1 MSTRTAAPTR
11 REQILKQAARLFAE
25 RGFHGVGVDEIGAA
39 VGISGP
45 GLYRHFAG
53 KDAMLAEL
61 LVGISGRLLDGGRLR
76 VREADEAAGAMGAVE
91 APGVTRVTEV
101 TGAPGAPGAAGV
113 TGMGRDSA
121 ALLASLIDGHIDFAL
136 DDRALITLHDRELDR
151 LRDSDRKLVRQL
163 QRQYVE
169 LWVTVVRELY
179 PHVPEAQARG
189 AVHAV
194 FGLLNSTPH
203 LGSYGGSLPG
213 RAKTEALLR
222 RLAHGAFA
230 ALGEEGADGAG
241 GFGTAAGSASTS
253 DPASTDGSGSAY
265 GSGSA
270 EDPVPRFRRS

>member
-1 MSTRTAAPTR
+1 MNIMTTRTAAPTR
-11 REQILKQAARLFAE
+11 REQILSEAARLFAE

-61 LVGISGRLLDGGRLR
+61 LVGISGRLLDGGKIR
-76 VREADEAAGAMGAVE
+76 VAGA
-91 APGVTRVTEV
+91 T
-101 TGAPGAPGAAGV
+101 GAAGQ
-113 TGMGRDSA
+113 GPA
-121 ALLASLIDGHIDFAL
+121 AVLSSLIDGHIDFAL
-136 DDRALITLHDRELDR
+136 DDRPLITLHDRELDR

-169 LWVTVVRELY
+169 LWVGVVRELY
-179 PHVPEAQARG
+179 PDVPEAQARG

-213 RAKTEALLR
+213 RATTESLLR

-230 ALGEEGADGAG
+230 ALGKGDGVSRA
-241 GFGTAAGSASTS
+241 
-253 DPASTDGSGSAY
+253 
-265 GSGSA
+265 
-270 EDPVPRFRRS
+270 

>member
-1 MSTRTAAPTR
+1 MAAMSTQAASRAASRAAARVAAPTR

-61 LVGISGRLLDGGRLR
+61 LVGISERLLDGGRLR
-76 VREADEAAGAMGAVE
+76 VAEAAA
-91 APGVTRVTEV
+91 APD
-101 TGAPGAPGAAGV
+101 P
-113 TGMGRDSA
+113 S
-121 ALLASLIDGHIDFAL
+121 ALLAALIDGHIDFAL
-136 DDRALITLHDRELDR
+136 DDRPLITLHDRELDR

-169 LWVTVVRELY
+169 LWVTAVREVH
-179 PHVPEAQARG
+179 PDVPESEARA

-203 LGSYGGSLPG
+203 LGSYGSGLPG
-213 RAKTEALLR
+213 RAATETLLR

-230 ALGEEGADGAG
+230 SLAG
-241 GFGTAAGSASTS
+241 
-253 DPASTDGSGSAY
+253 
-265 GSGSA
+265 
-270 EDPVPRFRRS
+270 

>member
-1 MSTRTAAPTR
+1 MSPRTPAPTR

-61 LVGISGRLLDGGRLR
+61 LVGISSRLLDGGRLR
-76 VREADEAAGAMGAVE
+76 VREAGPDD
-91 APGVTRVTEV
+91 P
-101 TGAPGAPGAAGV
+101 
-113 TGMGRDSA
+113 A

-151 LRDSDRKLVRQL
+151 LRDSDRKLVRQF

-169 LWVTVVRELY
+169 LWVAVVRDLH
-179 PHVPEAQARG
+179 PHIPEVRARG

-203 LGSYGGSLPG
+203 LGSYGAGLPT
-213 RAKTEALLR
+213 RTATENLLR

-230 ALGEEGADGAG
+230 AL
-241 GFGTAAGSASTS
+241 S
-253 DPASTDGSGSAY
+253 DPAEV
-265 GSGSA
+265 A
-270 EDPVPRFRRS
+270 EEAPGVTRLGADKETRPA